1 MYQICPTPS
10 DDIGQG
16 GILAARWALEGTGL
30 PLHFV
35 DVEVGWIRFQTVGTS
50 PPQETV
56 DKISDSDATLADAF
70 TSPRRPSRQLHLHG
84 RGDRST
90 RVITPPANTHRESC
104 DSAPPDTLPI
114 P

>member
-1 MYQICPTPS
+1 MYQICPTPN

-30 PLHFV
+30 PLHLV
-35 DVEVGWIRFQTVGTS
+35 DVEVGWIGFQTVGTS

-56 DKISDSDATLADAF
+56 DKISGSDVTPAGTF
-70 TSPRRPSRQLHLHG
+70 TSPKRPSRQPHLHG

-90 RVITPPANTHRESC
+90 SIITPPANTHRESC